1 MSQLPPAVPPF
12 KPDVDVAY
20 AELGKAMAYIKQ
32 LTTLLQERAQEAND
46 IHDELIAARE
56 RIAALE
62 SRVAV
67 LSE

>member
-1 MSQLPPAVPPF
+1 MSQLPPAIPPF
-12 KPDVDVAY
+12 MPDADTAY
-20 AELGKAMAYIKQ
+20 AELGKAMTYIKQ
-32 LTTLLQERAQEAND
+32 LTTLIQERAQEANEM
-46 IHDELIAARE
+46 HDELVAARD